1 MSKDEINISKKPRAC
16 IFMPLYVQ
24 FHHPKIYRIYSHF
37 LTSTARPKIAF
48 DWGCIFELRP
58 FSQKDWNL
66 LISQTGGDDNARH
79 RMIDMDM
86 AGWVAGWGE
95 LLDMTSL
102 WKNKATYTVWW
113 NGMDRVCRYLPLSI
127 HITSIT
133 MWLHVNPSAL
143 KEAST
148 SHRDECQR
156 FTWLRRNYTR

>member
-1 MSKDEINISKKPRAC
+1 MYLYATLCPISSPQNLQNLQSLPHIHCATKNCLRLR
-16 IFMPLYVQ
+16 MYSLNLDLSVR
-24 FHHPKIYRIYSHF
+24 KIGICSSVK
-37 LTSTARPKIAF
+37 LEEMTMLGIGWLIWT
-48 DWGCIFELRP
+48 WLGC
-58 FSQKDWNL
+58 
-66 LISQTGGDDNARH
+66 
-79 RMIDMDM
+79 
-86 AGWVAGWGE
+86 VAGWGE